1 MTLMAEG
8 KKLTIDGITF
18 DLSGDPD
25 YEEALNKP
33 SIENITLDGNK
44 SLSEFG
50 LQPISASDITR
61 IIES

>member
-1 MTLMAEG
+1 MAITITG
-8 KKLTIDGITF
+8 KKLTIDGYTF

-33 SIENITLDGNK
+33 SIDSVTLTGNK
-44 SLSEFG
+44 TLEDFG
-50 LQPISASDITR
+50 LQPISAEDIIR

>member
-1 MTLMAEG
+1 MATIIG
-8 KKLTIDGITF
+8 KKLTIDGYTF

-33 SIENITLDGNK
+33 SIENITLNGNK
-44 SLSEFG
+44 NLSDFG
-50 LQPISASDITR
+50 LEPISAEDIIR

>member
-1 MTLMAEG
+1 MATING
-8 KKLTIDGITF
+8 KKLTIDGYTF

-33 SIENITLDGNK
+33 SIENITLNGNK
-44 SLSEFG
+44 NLSDFG
-50 LQPISASDITR
+50 LEPISAEDIIR

>member
-1 MTLMAEG
+1 MATTITG
-8 KKLTIDGITF
+8 KKLTIDGYEF

-25 YEEALNKP
+25 YEDALNKP

-44 SLSEFG
+44 SLSDFG
-50 LQPISASDITR
+50 LAPISAEDITE